1 MASATLQQ
9 APEAPEK
16 VNSFGRI
23 IGVIFSPKETFQSIA
38 RNPTWLL
45 PTIILAVVGV
55 AFIVAFGSRPGAWRA
70 YMETQFDNSS
80 RAQQLSPQQREQAL
94 ETQLKYTPKVTP
106 AIVPIADFLIILI
119 IAAAYWVVFSMGA
132 GIKMSFKTSL
142 GIAAHAWVPF
152 VLSSLLAIVVVLLKD
167 PSTVDLNNPLAADVG
182 AYLPTGS
189 SKPLIAAA
197 HSLDLFSFWV
207 LALFAMGYSAVAPK
221 KLSFG
226 GALGWVVGVWLLYV
240 MCKTGIAAVI
250 S

>member
-38 RNPTWLL
+38 RKPSWLL
-45 PTIILAVVGV
+45 PTILLCVAGV

-70 YMETQFDNSS
+70 YMETQFENSS
-80 RAQQLSPQQREQAL
+80 RAQQLSPEQREQAL

-106 AIVPIADFLIILI
+106 AVVPIVDFALISI
-119 IAAAYWVVFSMGA
+119 IAAAYWLVFNMGA
-132 GIKMSFKTSL
+132 GIKMNFKTSL
-142 GIAAHAWVPF
+142 GITAHAWVPF
-152 VLSSLLAIVVVLLKD
+152 VLSGLLAIVVVLLKD
-167 PSTVDLNNPLAADVG
+167 PATIDLNNPLAADVG
-182 AYLPTGS
+182 AYLPTGT
-189 SKPLIAAA
+189 SKALIAAA

-207 LALFAMGYSAVAPK
+207 LALLATGYSAVAPK
-221 KLSFG
+221 KLTFG

-240 MCKTGIAAVI
+240 ICKTGIAAVF